1 LKRSLKVAF
10 LVQKARSPKD
20 PQTATSP
27 DAFELKAFLMSPFS
41 QLFRS
46 LADFQAAT
54 SPEAFEEAAA
64 KVVLP
69 ESPGNPTPPPTP
81 IPTPTNSPVAPPGVT
96 TKGTKKNVG
105 AIVGGV
111 VGGFCGLA
119 LIAGAV
125 AFIVYQRKKGKRVS
139 SAFFVLLSQF
149 VLVP

>member
-1 LKRSLKVAF
+1 
-10 LVQKARSPKD
+10 
-20 PQTATSP
+20 
-27 DAFELKAFLMSPFS
+27 MSPFS
-41 QLFRS
+41 RLSRS

-125 AFIVYQRKKGKRVS
+125 AFVVYQRKKGKRIS
-139 SAFFVLLSQF
+139 SALLSSFRRKNSFSSFGKKYSFSSFLISYSILQTPS
-149 VLVP
+149 V